1 MCQGPE
7 YTDRPKFPWP
17 APPQCLPR
25 APAQGPAQ
33 PWAPV
38 PSQRCCST
46 QLASGLSC
54 PRKHLCP
61 SWLLGGCGMGPCPTG
76 HATVPS
82 SCSLSLT
89 APWQWRGNS
98 LHSPSK
104 QPGAANSY
112 PIYLLAFHCS
122 RFKCIRLE
130 RNTRNEPKLERN
142 IKIQQKIEYEYNPVL
157 ETSASTSF
165 TFCKYLYNRQIHG
178 STDSYLPTHRIA
190 WHLKSGWVGV

>member
-1 MCQGPE
+1 M
-7 YTDRPKFPWP
+7 
-17 APPQCLPR
+17 PP
-25 APAQGPAQ
+25 
-33 PWAPV
+33 
-38 PSQRCCST
+38 
-46 QLASGLSC
+46 
-54 PRKHLCP
+54 
-61 SWLLGGCGMGPCPTG
+61 PCPCPG
-76 HATVPS
+76 PS
-82 SCSLSLT
+82 SALGSGPLTAVLQHPAGLGFVLSPQTSLSLLAAGGLWDGPLPHWSCHCAQFLLPVPHCPLT
-89 APWQWRGNS
+89 VKRKFSA
-98 LHSPSK
+98 
-104 QPGAANSY
+104 PGAANLY

-190 WHLKSGWVGV
+190 